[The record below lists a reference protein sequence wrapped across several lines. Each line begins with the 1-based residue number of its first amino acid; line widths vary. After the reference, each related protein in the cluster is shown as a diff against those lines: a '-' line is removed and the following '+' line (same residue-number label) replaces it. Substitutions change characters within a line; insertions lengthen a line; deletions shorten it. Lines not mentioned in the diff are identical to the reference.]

1 MSQKKISILY
11 IDDEQGNV
19 DSFKV
24 AFRREYTI
32 YTATSGKE
40 GLELLETI
48 QPHVIISDQKMASMT
63 GVDFFATIKETYPK
77 PIRILVTGQIEREVL
92 IEALN
97 RGSIFCYIDKPW
109 KEDAVH
115 NAVHNAYALY
125 DVRQQLELKII
136 ELEKTNEELN
146 RFIYST
152 SHDLR
157 SPLTSIMS
165 VIELARATNDMQDPS
180 GYLDMVEDCVLRV
193 DTLIEKMIEYYKNLR
208 ADAEHIDNIDFTEL
222 INNSIQLL
230 AAQNPALHFHVDI
243 KQPTAFMG
251 DTFRLNI
258 IINNL
263 ISNAVKYQKP
273 NAKDPAIWVDIKVDS
288 KNATISIKDNG
299 TGIPKEQLDNVF
311 KMFFRYN
318 SSVAGTG
325 IGLFVVKEALQKLGG
340 EITVQS
346 TLSEGTTF
354 KMVIPN
360 KAKVTKTALKA

>member
-1 MSQKKISILY
+1 MSQKKISVLY

-19 DSFKV
+19 NFFKV

-32 YTATSGKE
+32 YTATSGEE
-40 GLELLETI
+40 GLKLLKNI
-48 QPHVIISDQKMASMT
+48 QPHVIISDQKMTSMT
-63 GVDFFATIKETYPK
+63 GVDFFASIKEHYPK

-109 KEDAVH
+109 QENAVH
-115 NAVHNAYALY
+115 NAVQNAYALY

-222 INNSIQLL
+222 INNSLQLL
-230 AAQNPALHFHVDI
+230 AAQNPALQFHIDI
-243 KQPTAFMG
+243 KQPTPFMG
-251 DTFRLNI
+251 DMFRLNI

-273 NAKDPAIWVDIKVDS
+273 HAKDPTIWVNIEVDN

-318 SSVAGTG
+318 SSVTGTG
-325 IGLFVVKEALQKLGG
+325 IGLFIVKEALKKLGG
-340 EITVQS
+340 EITLQS
-346 TLSEGTTF
+346 TLGEGTTF
-354 KMVIPN
+354 KLVVPN
-360 KAKVTKTALKA
+360 KAKVID